1 MLTETH
7 PKVTAEHL
15 RRNAFIYIRQSTPR
29 QVLENTESTKRQY
42 ALRDRAVAL
51 GWPGERIHT
60 IDDDLG
66 IPGEHAENRD
76 GFQHLVSEVAL
87 SHAGIV
93 LGLEVSRL
101 ARNNADWQRLLE
113 LCALS
118 GTLISDEDG
127 VYDPAHFNDRLLL
140 GLKGTMS
147 EAEVHVL
154 KARLLGGLLN
164 KARRGE
170 LVIPLP
176 IGLVY
181 DATGAVALDPD
192 RQIQN
197 AVRMIFD
204 TFRETG
210 SARATLRR
218 FQHEGLQ
225 FPQRTRGRS
234 GTGEVNWVP
243 LEHFRVLQILHNPRY
258 AGAFVF
264 GRRRSTRT
272 VDLKLKTHLQVAP
285 EDWMVLIR
293 DAHPGYISW
302 QEFEHNRATLRE
314 NLGAYT
320 VTRRGAL
327 PREGS
332 ALLQGHVL
340 CGRCG
345 ARMRTRYEQF
355 RDRLIPYYVC
365 TEESVRRAG
374 KTCQSIRGSDIDAAV
389 SELLLS
395 AVAPAAVKVALAVQD
410 EIAGRIKQAGALRQ
424 QQLERAR
431 YEAELKRRR
440 FFKCDPNHR
449 LAADAL
455 EADWNEALRRLEAL
469 QQEHDQQRQSDESL
483 LNKQA
488 REHILA
494 LARNFPNV
502 WNDPHIEPRE
512 RKRML
517 ALLIEDV
524 TLIKGDPISVHV
536 RFRGGRTTSLTVQG
550 PKPIASIRKFKPELI
565 AELDQLL
572 DSCTDQQIADRFNT
586 LGYRNWRQ
594 QPFTRQKVIS
604 MRVTYGLKSRF
615 QRLRASGFLTASE
628 LARCF
633 GVSTPT
639 IQLWGNKG
647 LLPRQHCD
655 SRGFYM
661 YEPVRPIRID
671 RTGLGGRM
679 TPFFT
684 RFRPSRQEI
693 V

>member
-15 RRNAFIYIRQSTPR
+15 RRDAFIYIRQSSPR

-51 GWPGERIHT
+51 GWPSEHIHT
-60 IDDDLG
+60 VDDDQG

-87 SHAGIV
+87 SHVGIV

-170 LVIPLP
+170 LAVPLP

-181 DATGAVALDPD
+181 DATATVALDPD

-197 AVRMIFD
+197 SVRMIFN

-210 SARATLRR
+210 SARLTLRR
-218 FQHEGLQ
+218 FQREGLQ
-225 FPQRTRGRS
+225 FPQRTRGRA
-234 GTGEVNWVP
+234 GTGEVKWVQ
-243 LEHFRVLQILHNPRY
+243 LEYFRVLQILHNPRY

-264 GRRRSTRT
+264 GRRRRTRT
-272 VDLKLKTHLQVAP
+272 VDLKFRTHLQVAP
-285 EDWMVLIR
+285 EDWTVLIR
-293 DAHPGYISW
+293 DAHPGYIPW
-302 QEFEHNRATLRE
+302 EEFERNRATLRE
-314 NLGAYT
+314 NLGPYT
-320 VTRRGAL
+320 VTRRGSL

-340 CGRCG
+340 CGLCG
-345 ARMRTRYEQF
+345 ARMRTRYQQSK
-355 RDRLIPYYVC
+355 DGVIPYYVC
-365 TEESVRRAG
+365 TEECVRRAG
-374 KTCQSIRGSDIDAAV
+374 KRCQSIRGSDIDSAV
-389 SELLLS
+389 NDLLLS
-395 AVAPAAVKVALAVQD
+395 TVAPAAVKVALAVQE
-410 EIAGRIKQAGALRQ
+410 EIAGRIKQADTLRQ

-455 EADWNEALRRLEAL
+455 EADWNDALRRLEAL
-469 QQEHDQQRQSDESL
+469 QQEHDKQRQNDEGL

-488 REHILA
+488 GERILA
-494 LARNFPNV
+494 LARNFPAV
-502 WNDPHIEPRE
+502 WNDSQIDFRE

-524 TLIKGDPISVHV
+524 TLVKGDPISVHV

-550 PKPIASIRKFKPELI
+550 PKPIALIRKFKPDLI
-565 AELDQLL
+565 AELDRLL
-572 DSCTDQQIADRFNT
+572 ETCTDQEIADRFNVR
-586 LGYRNWRQ
+586 GYRNWKQ
-594 QPFTRQKVIS
+594 QPFTRVKVGS
-604 MRVTYGLKSRF
+604 MRVIYRLKSRV
-615 QRLRASGFLTASE
+615 QRLRARGFLTASE
-628 LARCF
+628 LARRF
-633 GVSTPT
+633 GVCAQT
-639 IQLWGNKG
+639 IQQWGEEG
-647 LLPRQHCD
+647 LLPRERFD
-655 SRGFYM
+655 SRGYL
-661 YEPVRPIRID
+661 YEPVKPIRID
-671 RTGLGGRM
+671 RGGFGGRM

-684 RFRPSRQEI
+684 RIRSSRRET